1 MKIQR
6 AFVPCLAILAL
17 VSSSCT
23 WLTTQRWPEPM
34 NRDRDELPPGELAL
48 HPAGVEEVTVLR
60 HADPVRVRHPG
71 ALSSFPLNFYDK
83 SLRASAGT
91 SVLTSYGGRAEVLW
105 PSGAS
110 VVLFGKSVGWI
121 GSPSRGEPAFELQ
134 EVERAQL
141 DLRAGDQVRL
151 VGGAILSGESGPY
164 AIERLHPG
172 DVQRVI
178 NQSKGPVKIA
188 FREEVFELG
197 PGQKVDIPLLSAG
210 GDPIVGGPDLRRLSV
225 GRFNLRVSGPLEPV
239 VEGNTVN
246 VSSAGMGQL
255 VALGV
260 RVRLG
265 AGERALLS
273 GLGSP
278 PRSAPP
284 SETGETGANGER

>member
-1 MKIQR
+1 MKIQS
-6 AFVPCLAILAL
+6 AVLPCLVTLTL
-17 VSSSCT
+17 LSSSCT

-34 NRDRDELPPGELAL
+34 ARDVNKLPPGEVAL
-48 HPAGVEEVTVLR
+48 HPPGVEEVTVLR
-60 HADPVRVRHPG
+60 HADPVRVRNPG
-71 ALSSFPLNFYDK
+71 ALASFPLSFYDK
-83 SLRASAGT
+83 SLRATAGT
-91 SVLTSYGGRAEVLW
+91 SVLTSYGGRAEILW

-110 VVLFGKSVGWI
+110 VVLFGKSIGWI

-151 VGGAILSGESGPY
+151 MGGAILSGASGPY
-164 AIERLHPG
+164 AIERLPSG
-172 DVQRVI
+172 GVQRVI

-210 GDPIVGGPDLRRLSV
+210 GAPMLSDTELRRLSV
-225 GRFNLRVSGPLEPV
+225 GRFNLHVSGPLEPV
-239 VEGNTVN
+239 VEGDAVS
-246 VSSAGMGQL
+246 VSSAGESQL

-260 RVRLG
+260 RIQLG

-273 GLGSP
+273 GLGTSALAP
-278 PRSAPP
+278 ERSVP
-284 SETGETGANGER
+284 GADGGR